1 MESVNLINVIDNY
14 PTLSKIKN
22 LINKDLPAKN
32 GKYELATMRE
42 IIQNDYLLNIIRK
55 EFKTKLGVRNTE
67 TGEIIIELDED
78 YVQITNGMTLKT
90 FIYKDNNVFKVSINI
105 ENFGVNT
112 DKNFILTPD
121 NVLIVNERSFIYK
134 LLKNRFMKTTDYEQ
148 NLSLYKIDVIQKSP
162 TTVYQIPELS
172 NLLLQPENKI
182 TDQLNVLTTLLKSR
196 PQVKNII
203 AVHNTIEFDLFN
215 VGISVKIIKEKDD
228 LFTLNLTMHD
238 FYHID
243 TNDKSFKTID
253 EMYDFINGLISFYN
267 NYNQAENDLINF
279 VK

>member
-42 IIQNDYLLNIIRK
+42 IIQNDYLLNNIRK

-67 TGEIIIELDED
+67 TGEIIIELDDD

-182 TDQLNVLTTLLKSR
+182 IDQLNVLTTLLKSR
-196 PQVKNII
+196 PQVKNLI
-203 AVHNTIEFDLFN
+203 AVHNAIEFDLFN
-215 VGISVKIIKEKDD
+215 VGISIKIIKEKDD